1 MRSPLEGLRV
11 LDLTQFQMGPYCGV
25 MLSDMGAEVIKIEN
39 IHGGDPGRT
48 LGTAVNGHTPYFLSL
63 NRGKKSLP
71 LNLFSKEGK
80 DIFLELVKESD
91 VVMQNFRP
99 GVMQNIG
106 LGYQNLVK
114 VNPRIIMATGS
125 GYGLSGPYSQ
135 WPGIDLVLQG
145 MTGLMNMVGEPDS
158 PPMPLGLAVVD
169 MTGGMYLFQGILAAL
184 LAREKYGVSQ
194 EVAVSLLDGQLALH
208 TANLCA
214 YMLMDKLPTK
224 YGRSTGGAIP
234 YQTFATSDGDIVIAI
249 VHDIFWPKFCKAL
262 GIEELTDDPCFSTY
276 SARTDNAEVLLPLLE
291 DKFRTKT
298 SREWLDILR
307 SHDVVSGPVYNY
319 EELVNDPQV
328 KHNEAI
334 LTVNHPEVG
343 EMRVMANPWKFS
355 DTPLV
360 IQGPAPLYGEHTL
373 EVLQRLG
380 ISQERIEDLHQKAIV
395 VVHAPGN
402 AN

>member
-1 MRSPLEGLRV
+1 MRSPLDGLRV

-39 IHGGDPGRT
+39 VHGGDPGRT
-48 LGTAVNGHTPYFLSL
+48 LGTPVNGHTPYFLSL

-71 LNLFSKEGK
+71 INLFSAEGREV
-80 DIFLELVKESD
+80 FLELVKESD
-91 VVMQNFRP
+91 VVMQNYRP
-99 GVMQNIG
+99 GIMRNIG
-106 LGYQNLVK
+106 LDHQNLVK

-158 PPMPLGLAVVD
+158 PPMPLSLALVD

-184 LAREKYGVSQ
+184 LVRERYGVAQ
-194 EVAVSLLDGQLALH
+194 EIAVSLLDGQLALH

-214 YMLMDKLPTK
+214 YMLTDKLPSK
-224 YGRSTGGAIP
+224 HGRGTGGAIP
-234 YQTFATSDGDIVIAI
+234 YQTFPTSDGDIVIAI

-262 GIEELTDDPCFSTY
+262 EIEELTEDPRFLNY
-276 SARTDNAEVLLPLLE
+276 SARTENSEALLPLLE
-291 DKFRTKT
+291 DKFRTRT
-298 SREWLDILR
+298 SKEWLVILKA
-307 SHDVVSGPVYNY
+307 HDVVSGPVYNY

-334 LTVNHPEVG
+334 ITVDHPEVG
-343 EMRVMANPWKFS
+343 AMRVMANPWKFS
-355 DTPLV
+355 ETPLV

-373 EVLQRLG
+373 EILQRLG
-380 ISQERIEDLHQKAIV
+380 FAQQRIEELNHNGIV
-395 VVHAPGN
+395 IVHEPG
-402 AN
+402 AEE

>member
-1 MRSPLEGLRV
+1 MRTPLDGLRV

-39 IHGGDPGRT
+39 VHGGDPGRT
-48 LGTAVNGHTPYFLSL
+48 LGTPTNGHTPYFLSL

-71 LNLFSKEGK
+71 LNLFSAEGR

-99 GVMQNIG
+99 GVMKNIG
-106 LGYQNLVK
+106 LDHQSLVK
-114 VNPRIIMATGS
+114 VNPRVIMATGS

-145 MTGLMNMVGEPDS
+145 MTGLMNMSGEPDS
-158 PPMPLGLAVVD
+158 PPMPLSLALVD

-184 LAREKYGVSQ
+184 LSREKYGIAQ

-214 YMLMDKLPTK
+214 YMLTGNLPSK
-224 YGRSTGGAIP
+224 HGRGPGGAIP

-262 GIEELTDDPCFSTY
+262 GIEKLTDDPRFITY
-276 SARTDNAEVLLPLLE
+276 SVRTENKEFLLPLLE
-291 DKFRTKT
+291 DKFRTRT
-298 SREWLDILR
+298 SKEWLEILKA
-307 SHDVVSGPVYNY
+307 HDVVSGPVYNY

-334 LTVNHPEVG
+334 ITVNHPEVG

-355 DTPLV
+355 ETPLT
-360 IQGPAPLYGEHTL
+360 IQGPAPLYGEHTR
-373 EVLQRLG
+373 EVLGRLG
-380 ISQERIEDLHQKAIV
+380 FGAEKIEELRRKEIIV
-395 VVHAPGN
+395 VHEPADEK
-402 AN
+402 